1 MTIYD
6 ATKELLS
13 AEAYPDAKEN
23 TLTRLM
29 DMKSGEL
36 YNYSELTINMHA
48 GTHIDAP
55 LHFINDGRNIAEM
68 PLECFYGECLLIS
81 APKCVTKE
89 FLEENLPKDTKR
101 LLLKTGGK
109 GYLEKEAAEYLAQ
122 TELLTIG
129 IDAISVGTLQ
139 TEMAVHVPLL
149 KKGIAIIEAMKLDHI
164 PDGKYIL
171 SAMPLKVDGA
181 EASPVR
187 AVLIEK

>member
-13 AEAYPDAKEN
+13 AEAYPDSKEN

-36 YNYSELTINMHA
+36 YNYSELTINMHV

-149 KKGIAIIEAMKLDHI
+149 KKGIVIIEAMKLDHI

>member
-187 AVLIEK
+187 AVLIKE

>member
-1 MTIYD
+1 MKIYD

-29 DMKSGEL
+29 DMKHGEL

-55 LHFINDGRNIAEM
+55 LHFIDNGRNIAEM
-68 PLECFYGECLLIS
+68 PLEHFYGECLLVS
-81 APKCVTKE
+81 APKCVTKD

-101 LLLKTGGK
+101 LILKTGGK
-109 GYLEKEAAEYLAQ
+109 GYLEREAAEFLAQ

-149 KKGIAIIEAMKLDHI
+149 KKGIAIIEALKLEHI
-164 PDGKYIL
+164 PDGRYIL
-171 SAMPLKVDGA
+171 SAMPLKVDDA

>member
-13 AEAYPDAKEN
+13 AEAYPDSKEN

-29 DMKSGEL
+29 DMKNGEL

-55 LHFINDGRNIAEM
+55 LHFIDDGKTIAEM

-81 APKCVTKE
+81 APECVTKV
-89 FLEENLPKDTKR
+89 FLEENMPEDTKR
-101 LLLKTGGK
+101 LILKTGGK

-129 IDAISVGTLQ
+129 IDAISVGTLH

-164 PDGKYIL
+164 PDGKYLL